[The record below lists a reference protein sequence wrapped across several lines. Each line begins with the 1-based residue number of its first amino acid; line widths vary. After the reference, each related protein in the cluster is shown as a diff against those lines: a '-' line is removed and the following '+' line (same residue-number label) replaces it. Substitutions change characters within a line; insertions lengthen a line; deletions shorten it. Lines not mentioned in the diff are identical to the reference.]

1 MLPVGGVQSGPAVSP
16 LLEEDAQLDAVRGE
30 LLQHLAGEVI
40 GAVRRPNIRPAG
52 PVRLRPA
59 AGASGF
65 GEPAA
70 SAGRQ
75 GGQAEQKR
83 RSQTGRPVSLS
94 YPTAVPPLESTRP
107 WRSGRRRLSL
117 LSDAAEGQKVP
128 L

>member
-40 GAVRRPNIRPAG
+40 GAIRRPNIRPAG

-83 RSQTGRPVSLS
+83 RSQTGGQQ
-94 YPTAVPPLESTRP
+94 
-107 WRSGRRRLSL
+107 SGRPARQAGRS
-117 LSDAAEGQKVP
+117 AYHIPQRFP